1 MVLESDL
8 RLPSSS
14 MGVDEVLMSGPS
26 EGAQHFGVHRLLL
39 QNEKQEWTGFVPR
52 AAATLRKRPERKC
65 GGREMLARE
74 LDAGQSSRARLPAAV
89 VAHSINI

>member
-1 MVLESDL
+1 MVLASDL

-14 MGVDEVLMSGPS
+14 MAVDQILMSRPC

-39 QNEKQEWTGFVPR
+39 QNEKQSGFVTM
-52 AAATLRKRPERKC
+52 AAATPRKRPERNC

-74 LDAGQSSRARLPAAV
+74 LDAGQSSRARLPAAG
-89 VAHSINI
+89 VAHSISI